1 MERQSGVARSI
12 RVVLVDDDATDR
24 ELFGEALQGSAHACE
39 LREAPHGEAALR
51 LLEASPVLPD
61 LIVLD
66 LNMPIMDGR
75 ETLRALRAAPEWK
88 HIPVCILSTS
98 SAHFDVRNAYDDG
111 ANLFLVK
118 PLDFRSLQE
127 LAGCLLAL
135 FGKYSATAS

>member
-1 MERQSGVARSI
+1 M
-12 RVVLVDDDATDR
+12 LVDDDATDR
-24 ELFGEALQGSAHACE
+24 ELFGEALQGNRPACT
-39 LREAPHGEAALR
+39 LTEAGNGVAALDALR
-51 LLEASPVLPD
+51 AATQLPH

-66 LNMPIMDGR
+66 LNMPVMDGR
-75 ETLRALRAAPEWK
+75 ETLRALRAEPAWK

-127 LAGCLLAL
+127 LATCLLAL
-135 FGKYSATAS
+135 FGKYSGTV